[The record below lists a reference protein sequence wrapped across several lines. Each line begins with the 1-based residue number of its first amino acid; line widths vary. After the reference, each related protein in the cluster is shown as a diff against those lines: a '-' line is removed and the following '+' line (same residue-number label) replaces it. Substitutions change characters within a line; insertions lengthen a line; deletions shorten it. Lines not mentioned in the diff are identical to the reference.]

1 MVMTR
6 KSPPKRAL
14 LGLATSQRLK
24 LVHMIIKADSSMC
37 KRFAASSQ
45 TSHIGNRCPRAANF
59 LASGS
64 NYFCPRPLDQKELSA
79 PTSMPD
85 VFIRRLDHRVP
96 R

>member
-24 LVHMIIKADSSMC
+24 LVRMIIKEDSSIR

-45 TSHIGNRCPRAANF
+45 TSHIGNICPRAANF
-59 LASGS
+59 LAAGS
-64 NYFCPRPLDQKELSA
+64 
-79 PTSMPD
+79 
-85 VFIRRLDHRVP
+85 RRNPQRENWFGV
-96 R
+96 RGFVTGTR